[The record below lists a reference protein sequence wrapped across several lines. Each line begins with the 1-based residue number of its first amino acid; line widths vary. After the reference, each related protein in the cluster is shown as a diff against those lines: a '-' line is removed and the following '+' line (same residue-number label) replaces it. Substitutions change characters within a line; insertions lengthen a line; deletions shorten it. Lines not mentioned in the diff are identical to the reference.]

1 METVAFDCS
10 AANGQVWSRDGLFRC
25 IRYDSGAA
33 SGGVTPTIRI
43 RSLVGQAYDCEL
55 VPGRQVTIPDAAR
68 GILVQNIS
76 GGAVLTGKITL
87 GAGQVTDNSIVGEVS
102 LNAAALA
109 ALEQI
114 NVRPEESTTSYFSN
128 AVSIANTAQ
137 NIFSAGSNVNG
148 AILLSAQVM
157 FNGAVGNSCALIAK
171 ATAPAN
177 CGDGEVLLI
186 SELTVNAA
194 SVCGSASVFTE
205 QAISAGKGLWFI
217 SEVALGSDNRQ
228 SRTCRY
234 ILK

>member
-10 AANGQVWSRDGLFRC
+10 ASNGQVWSRDGLFRC

-33 SGGVTPTIRI
+33 SGGVTPTVRV

-87 GAGQVTDNSIVGEVS
+87 GAGQITDNSIVGEVS

-114 NVRPEESTTSYFSN
+114 NVRPEGSTGNFK
-128 AVSIANTAQ
+128 SIAALAALASEVVIAPGANTA
-137 NIFSAGSNVNG
+137 G
-148 AILLSAQVM
+148 AVVLSASGSY
-157 FNGAVGNSCALIAK
+157 GAATTPAGVFIAK
-171 ATAPAN
+171 GSAPASIT
-177 CGDGEVLLI
+177 DGEVIAAPLSIVLI
-186 SELTVNAA
+186 SASIYENIQLPKEQYLAA
-194 SVCGSASVFTE
+194 GLGLYFISTAGV
-205 QAISAGKGLWFI
+205 SAGGIRAARFKL
-217 SEVALGSDNRQ
+217 L
-228 SRTCRY
+228 
-234 ILK
+234 